1 MKLVVVNVVVSHL
14 QAAKEGGLESRGSLT
29 SVLFVVCVGGTACPG
44 VCDSALRNLLFC
56 SGRTLVGGTHTWWK

>member
-14 QAAKEGGLESRGSLT
+14 QAAKEGGLESRRGLT
-29 SVLFVVCVGGTACPG
+29 NVLFVVCVGGTACPR

-56 SGRTLVGGTHTWWK
+56 SGRTLVGGTHAWWR